1 MLSLRVVNGRVIW
14 AGPGTALKADGLLK
28 RLEFDSTIPPP
39 NRQQGRA
46 LQLRIEIES
55 PSGAKPVQFF
65 IKGNPMSGK
74 GSKPR
79 PISVSQQEYDT
90 RWDAIFC
97 RDLQKFDEA
106 VFKNEY
112 QDVLSTEECLD
123 QGPQML
129 FENKN

>member
-1 MLSLRVVNGRVIW
+1 MEGNAAGMVLRL
-14 AGPGTALKADGLLK
+14 ALKTRFSEMGWG
-28 RLEFDSTIPPP
+28 STP
-39 NRQQGRA
+39 
-46 LQLRIEIES
+46 L
-55 PSGAKPVQFF
+55 PSANF

-112 QDVLSTEECLD
+112 QDVLSTED
-123 QGPQML
+123 SIDTSQQML
-129 FENKN
+129 MENKS

>member
-1 MLSLRVVNGRVIW
+1 
-14 AGPGTALKADGLLK
+14 
-28 RLEFDSTIPPP
+28 
-39 NRQQGRA
+39 
-46 LQLRIEIES
+46 
-55 PSGAKPVQFF
+55 
-65 IKGNPMSGK
+65 MSGK

-112 QDVLSTEECLD
+112 QDVLSTED
-123 QGPQML
+123 SIDTGQQML
-129 FENKN
+129 MENKS